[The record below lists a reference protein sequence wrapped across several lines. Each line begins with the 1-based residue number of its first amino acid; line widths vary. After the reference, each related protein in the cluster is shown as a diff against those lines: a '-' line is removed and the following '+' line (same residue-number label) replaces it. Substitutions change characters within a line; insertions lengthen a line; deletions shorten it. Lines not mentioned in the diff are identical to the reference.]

1 MGAATR
7 SVEDVVAGTGI
18 RFLFD
23 ENIPA
28 AFAESLRL
36 VGYQV
41 VSTTDLGLRRAP
53 DEDIIRYCA
62 AKKLVWVT
70 KDLDSRKKDAYTGL
84 VKELRVSVVFLVS
97 PVARHWTMRQQF
109 EAIVRHLG
117 ILEAELSGAR
127 GPRYYVCR
135 SRGSPRAVSSFASR
149 PGR

>member
-1 MGAATR
+1 MRT
-7 SVEDVVAGTGI
+7 
-18 RFLFD
+18 
-23 ENIPA
+23 
-28 AFAESLRL
+28 SLRL
-36 VGYQV
+36 SPNPSGWLAIRSCPQLI
-41 VSTTDLGLRRAP
+41 SGSDAPP